1 MTNLFHLE
9 LSRIWQ
15 HAVELYQ
22 SGHTT
27 AATFPIDEEIPGL
40 ENLGL
45 TKMDVFDYAE
55 DWCLHQEPD
64 FLTFLLVHYER
75 WKYFTEIQQ
84 SVPSSD
90 RLDPSKLPGK
100 EEAAEGI
107 VWLPRILPKARA
119 KLRGELPPEVM
130 YGCGGDR
137 HFFQTNH
144 VHPAQF
150 LSVIRELGDNDQA
163 IIDWVV
169 KQKNSLN
176 SSF

>member
-15 HAVELYQ
+15 LAVELYQ

-40 ENLGL
+40 ENVGL

-84 SVPSSD
+84 SVASSD
-90 RLDPSKLPGK
+90 RLDASKLPGK
-100 EEAAEGI
+100 EEATEGI

-137 HFFQTNH
+137 HFFQANH

-169 KQKNSLN
+169 KQKNSLT